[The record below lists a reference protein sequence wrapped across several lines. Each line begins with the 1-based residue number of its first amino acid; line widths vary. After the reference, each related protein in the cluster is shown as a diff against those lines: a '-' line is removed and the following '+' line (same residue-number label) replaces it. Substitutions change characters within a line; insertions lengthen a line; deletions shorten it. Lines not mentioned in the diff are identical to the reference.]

1 MGRGRHDTFGVP
13 VDYPV
18 GTREPA
24 CKLAGADDFA
34 STESTAGGS
43 ADREAGVGETAG
55 AASPSLGKT
64 TPAETGDASTCSA
77 NLDHPAQAMMPLCA
91 FDTEGAHVTV
101 WSANY
106 LGCGGMR
113 NGGDMRNNR
122 SDVEVSR
129 ILHDDR
135 NTKCNLNHI
144 VYLHVYDGD
153 GLDVLKKCQSID
165 CPPFTLV
172 AIKPASW
179 NDDLTPWECPGLFAD
194 DAPFAGHA
202 QDQLR
207 LLEEEIIPRVEWECS
222 FDERRADPQ
231 DSAEP
236 NADSRK
242 PRTGET
248 SAFQVNA
255 NSEAYA
261 IDADRSKP
269 NAPRVCRTI
278 AGYSLAGLFA
288 TWAAFNSSAFSRI
301 ASASGSLWYPSLPR
315 FVAEQALARPVDC
328 AYFSLGSKEAKTPSR
343 LLRNVAT
350 GTDEVVAAFRSKGV
364 QTRFDTN
371 PGNHF
376 KEPALRMAQGIA
388 WAVSQQAANR

>member
-1 MGRGRHDTFGVP
+1 MGRGRHDTLAP
-13 VDYPV
+13 VDHPV
-18 GTREPA
+18 CTREPA
-24 CKLAGADDFA
+24 CKLAGADNFA

-43 ADREAGVGETAG
+43 ADREAAVGETAG
-55 AASPSLGKT
+55 AASSSPSKAA
-64 TPAETGDASTCSA
+64 PAETGDASTSSA
-77 NLDHPAQAMMPLCA
+77 NLAHPAQVVMPLCA

-113 NGGDMRNNR
+113 NGGDMRNNGN
-122 SDVEVSR
+122 DVEVSL

-135 NTKCNLNHI
+135 NTKCDLNHI

-153 GLDVLKKCQSID
+153 GLDVLKECQAIG

-172 AIKPASW
+172 AIKPACW

-202 QDQLR
+202 QDELR
-207 LLEEEIIPRVEWECS
+207 LLEEEIIPRVERECG
-222 FDERRADPQ
+222 FDERRANPQ
-231 DSAEP
+231 DSAKL
-236 NADSRK
+236 NANSRK
-242 PRTGET
+242 PRAGE
-248 SAFQVNA
+248 ARVFQVNA

-261 IDADRSKP
+261 IDANRSKP
-269 NAPRVCRTI
+269 ISPCICRTI

-288 TWAAFNSSAFSRI
+288 TWASFNSSAFSRI
-301 ASASGSLWYPSLPR
+301 ASASGSLWYPKFAR
-315 FVAEQALARPVDC
+315 FVAERPLTRPIDC

-350 GTDEVVAAFRSKGV
+350 GTDEVVVAFRSKGV
-364 QTRFDTN
+364 PTRFETN

-376 KEPALRMAQGIA
+376 KEPALRMARGIA
-388 WAVSQQAANR
+388 WAVSQQATNR